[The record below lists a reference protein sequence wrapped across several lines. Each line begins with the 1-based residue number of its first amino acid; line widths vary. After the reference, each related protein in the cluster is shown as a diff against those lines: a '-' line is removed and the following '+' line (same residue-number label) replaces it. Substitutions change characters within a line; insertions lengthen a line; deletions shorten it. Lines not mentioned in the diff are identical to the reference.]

1 MIPPGTKWFAGLGA
15 VLLVLAAVYGWATG
29 GHGLGPLTVGFH
41 GGVGDHFGYGLLV
54 TAALLSFLQ
63 AGVLTAVRDA
73 DPQAEAEVAGLSE
86 VPPARPA
93 APSYWP
99 AVAAFGGA
107 LLLIGLVSEPLVFI
121 LGGIVLG
128 IVLIEW
134 TVQTWADHATG
145 DPATNRRIRNRLMHP
160 IEFPVAAVLVLA
172 VVVISFSRVFLAV
185 SKLDAVWLAA
195 GVSMAALIAGALIA
209 IRPRLSSNAV
219 VGVLLVAAIA
229 IIGLGVAGAVAGERE
244 IHPAVEE
251 DVDEEMGK
259 PLSNPET
266 AEVVR

>member
-15 VLLVLAAVYGWATG
+15 VLLVLAAVYGWTTG
-29 GHGLGPLTVGFH
+29 GNGLGPVTMGFN
-41 GGVGDHFGYGLLV
+41 GGVGDHFGYTLLV

-73 DPQAEAEVAGLSE
+73 DPQAEAEAAGVSV

-99 AVAAFGGA
+99 AVAAFGSA
-107 LLLIGLVSEPLVFI
+107 LLLIGLVAEPLVFI
-121 LGGIVLG
+121 LGCIVLG

-145 DPATNRRIRNRLMHP
+145 DPATNRRIRNRLMNP
-160 IEFPVAAVLVLA
+160 IEFPVAAALALA
-172 VVVISFSRVFLAV
+172 VVVISFSRGFLAV
-185 SKLDAVWLAA
+185 SELDAVWLAA
-195 GVSMAALIAGALIA
+195 GVSTVVLVVGALIA
-209 IRPRLSSNAV
+209 IRPRLSSNAI

-229 IIGLGVAGAVAGERE
+229 IIGLGVVGAVAGERE
-244 IHPAVEE
+244 FHPAVEE